1 MVFTSGTIAKSG
13 SDTKVNTPLPRC
25 DSAGDLDP
33 TTRVQSQAS
42 LEVEAS
48 SAPPDLQQQ
57 EIPNA
62 STPLLSTVPVLV
74 ESLDAE
80 DTDQP
85 SNFRRIKAVRMN
97 LNLLGLEEPA
107 PFIDIQ
113 DAATA
118 TEHLHRVKAV
128 SRQLNNLAPLPPFPL
143 ESCAAS
149 SLLLSDK
156 EKEDLVVHVL
166 DYGFEAVHKKRE
178 NATRVCGDVVSASFV
193 LSEQVWF
200 FFM

>member
-33 TTRVQSQAS
+33 ITRVHSQAS

-57 EIPNA
+57 EVPND
-62 STPLLSTVPVLV
+62 SPLLSTVPVLV
-74 ESLDAE
+74 ECVDAQ

-85 SNFRRIKAVRMN
+85 CNLRRIKAVRMN

-107 PFIDIQ
+107 AFIDIQ
-113 DAATA
+113 DAA
-118 TEHLHRVKAV
+118 EHLHRVKAV
-128 SRQLNNLAPLPPFPL
+128 ARQLNNLAPLPPFPL
-143 ESCAAS
+143 ESCGAS

-166 DYGFEAVHKKRE
+166 DYGFEAVPGKRE
-178 NATRVCGDVVSASFV
+178 NATRVCGDVVSTSFV